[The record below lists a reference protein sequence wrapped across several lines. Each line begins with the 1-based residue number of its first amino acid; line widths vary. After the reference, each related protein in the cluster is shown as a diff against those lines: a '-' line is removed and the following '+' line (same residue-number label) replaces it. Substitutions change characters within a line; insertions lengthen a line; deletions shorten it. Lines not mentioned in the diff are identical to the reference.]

1 MYSPFPPLTSCYPT
15 PPPPATPQKPLE
27 EEITFESLKKVLT
40 ESPEQKRRAEEERQ
54 RRQITEAFMTESFEA
69 LMAKIQARQPD
80 NLHNKLAEIFNRLPP
95 PPPAST
101 ASGAA
106 TTTTTASGGVG
117 GMPGVVGMGGVP
129 AVSTCESA
137 AAALAS
143 ASPYEVPY
151 PDIFIY

>member
-1 MYSPFPPLTSCYPT
+1 M
-15 PPPPATPQKPLE
+15 E

-95 PPPAST
+95 PPVAST
-101 ASGAA
+101 ASGAV
-106 TTTTTASGGVG
+106 TTTTTASG
-117 GMPGVVGMGGVP
+117 GVVGMGGVP